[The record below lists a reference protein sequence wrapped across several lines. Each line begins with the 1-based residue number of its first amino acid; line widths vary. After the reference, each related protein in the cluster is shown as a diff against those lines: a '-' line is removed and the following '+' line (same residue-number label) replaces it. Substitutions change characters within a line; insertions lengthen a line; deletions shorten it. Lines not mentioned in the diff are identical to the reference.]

1 MIELPISDPM
11 LQLTVLAVG
20 VLLVHLLFQRLSIP
34 ALVGLL
40 VIGML
45 VGPGG
50 YELVPSEPVVGL
62 LGTVGLVYIMFLAG
76 IEIDL
81 EVVRHHKAE
90 AIGFGLTTFI
100 LSMVSAVGVGLVFAD
115 GWAGALLIGAALSS
129 HTLLGYPIIK
139 RQKLMHHRPI
149 VATIGGTLLTDTL
162 ALVMLVLVLQ
172 SAGGDTKGPDGY
184 LPLVLLVALVAVG
197 LLVLPR
203 SSRWFFERPWAH
215 RADKALAVLAVLF
228 VLSMAA
234 ELIGTKNI
242 LGAFLAGLC
251 LNRSLKSQPPLLEHV
266 RFAGQV
272 LFIPFFFL
280 STGMRLE
287 LDVLLGGSEAWLEAA
302 MLLLAIVFAKFAA
315 AWATGWWFG
324 YRPTARIVMASLAL
338 PQAAATLAVAVTA
351 LQAELI
357 DATTVDAII
366 IVIFVT
372 CLVGP
377 MITRFAGRRIAKDAE
392 AEADVKDKQGGDSQV
407 EPEEPAR

>member
-1 MIELPISDPM
+1 MIELPIAEPM
-11 LQLTVLAVG
+11 LQLTLLVVG
-20 VLLVHLLFQRLSIP
+20 VLLVHLLFQRLRIP

-40 VIGML
+40 VVGML

-50 YELVPSEPVVGL
+50 FQLVPPEPVVGL

-81 EVVRHHKAE
+81 EVVRDHKAE

-100 LSMVSAVGVGLVFAD
+100 LSITSAVVVGLLLGN

-162 ALVMLVLVLQ
+162 ALMLLVVVLQ
-172 SAGGDTKGPDGY
+172 SAGGDTEGPGGY
-184 LPLVLLVALVAVG
+184 LPLVLLAALVAMA

-203 SSRWFFERPWAH
+203 SSRWFFEREWAH

-234 ELIGTKNI
+234 ESIGTKNI

-280 STGMRLE
+280 ATGMRLE
-287 LDVLLGGSEAWLEAA
+287 LDVLFGGGDAWLQAS
-302 MLLLAIVFAKFAA
+302 LLLVAILFAKLAA

-324 YRPTARIVMASLAL
+324 YRPMARVVMASLAL
-338 PQAAATLAVAVTA
+338 PQAAATLAVAVSA
-351 LQAELI
+351 LQADLI

-372 CLVGP
+372 CLAGP
-377 MITRFAGRRIAKDAE
+377 LVTRFAGRRIAKDAQAK
-392 AEADVKDKQGGDSQV
+392 AEDKPGSDSQA

>member
-1 MIELPISDPM
+1 MIDLPIAEPM
-11 LQLTVLAVG
+11 MQITVLAVG

-50 YELVPSEPVVGL
+50 FELVPPEPVVGL
-62 LGTVGLVYIMFLAG
+62 LGSVGLVYIMFLAG

-81 EVVRHHKAE
+81 DVVRQHKAE
-90 AIGFGLTTFI
+90 AIGFGMTTFI
-100 LSMVSAVGVGLVFAD
+100 LSIASAVGVGLLLGN
-115 GWAGALLIGAALSS
+115 GWAGALLVGAALSS

-162 ALVMLVLVLQ
+162 ALVLLVVVLQ
-172 SAGGDTKGPDGY
+172 WAGGDTDGPGGY
-184 LPLVLLVALVAVG
+184 LPLVLLVALVAVA

-203 SSRWFFERPWAH
+203 TSRWFFEREWAY
-215 RADKALAVLAVLF
+215 RADKALAVLAVLL

-234 ELIGTKNI
+234 EQIGTKDI

-251 LNRSLKSQPPLLEHV
+251 LNRSLKSQPQLLEHV

-280 STGMRLE
+280 ATGMRLE
-287 LDVLLGGSEAWLEAA
+287 LDVLLGGGDAWLQAGL
-302 MLLLAIVFAKFAA
+302 LLLAIFFAKFAA

-324 YRPTARIVMASLAL
+324 YRPMARVVMASLAL
-338 PQAAATLAVAVTA
+338 PQAAATLAVAVSA
-351 LQAELI
+351 LQADLI

-372 CLVGP
+372 CLAGP
-377 MITRFAGRRIAKDAE
+377 LVTRFAGKQITSDAAAE
-392 AEADVKDKQGGDSQV
+392 AAVESKQSEEGQA
-407 EPEEPAR
+407 EPEEPVR